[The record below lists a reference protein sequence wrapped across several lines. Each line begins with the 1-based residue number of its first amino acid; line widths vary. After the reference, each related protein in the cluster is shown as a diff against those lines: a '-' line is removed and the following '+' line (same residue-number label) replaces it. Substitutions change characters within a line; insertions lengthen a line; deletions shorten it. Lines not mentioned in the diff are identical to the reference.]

1 MLGRESLLLGAVID
15 FIKAWAVSR
24 LLVPTIAHQGRQAMH
39 VPGGAEQAAGAS
51 AGAVFPPLLR
61 SQIAGTVDSNFHA
74 VDIARPG
81 ATPLE
86 EARQVADSNLAKAR
100 AELEETQAAL
110 RSAGAHAGR
119 LVAAAG
125 TSAAD
130 LARAQREDEA
140 NIVAICIRMRERD
153 AAGRQMVARS
163 AAVLPPPSSSAARAA
178 ERQAEQLQAAVRC
191 GDWPGAASEFP
202 ASTALLIGLVSA
214 ACGNR
219 LSPVL
224 LDSYRG
230 AITNALKMVEAE
242 VELRC
247 RKEAAGQTAASA
259 KNALEARLM
268 QPSTPLERRVAELE
282 RELAEAKAHVR
293 CVERQDGAM
302 LRDEREKRHAAES
315 KLRQLQ
321 ERMAAYT
328 AGVHAASSNS
338 GDGDSVTLVAP
349 RREKGN
355 AHRHAD
361 VGGGGAT
368 TQRAAAKP
376 TRIPAPRYR

>member
-1 MLGRESLLLGAVID
+1 MPASEA
-15 FIKAWAVSR
+15 
-24 LLVPTIAHQGRQAMH
+24 QAL
-39 VPGGAEQAAGAS
+39 PA
-51 AGAVFPPLLR
+51 LLR
-61 SQIAGTVDSNFHA
+61 PPTVDSPVPPVNSAHVNSA
-74 VDIARPG
+74 QPG
-81 ATPLE
+81 PTPLE
-86 EARQVADSNLAKAR
+86 AARQAADSNLAKAR
-100 AELEETQAAL
+100 AGLEETQNAL

-119 LVAAAG
+119 LVAASG
-125 TSAAD
+125 TSAAN

-140 NIVAICIRMRERD
+140 SLVAICIRMRERD
-153 AAGRQMVARS
+153 VAGRQMAARS

-191 GDWPGAASEFP
+191 GDWPAAASEFP

-224 LDSYRG
+224 LDSYRS

-247 RKEAAGQTAASA
+247 RKEAAGQTAVVA

-282 RELAEAKAHVR
+282 RELAEAKAHIR

-302 LRDEREKRHAAES
+302 LREEREKRHAAES

-321 ERMAAYT
+321 ERMAA
-328 AGVHAASSNS
+328 HNAS
-338 GDGDSVTLVAP
+338 LVAP
-349 RREKGN
+349 RRAGG
-355 AHRHAD
+355 HTHGDAD
-361 VGGGGAT
+361 VGGGGT
-368 TQRAAAKP
+368 TNQRAARR
-376 TRIPAPRYR
+376 TRIPGPRHR

>member
-1 MLGRESLLLGAVID
+1 
-15 FIKAWAVSR
+15 
-24 LLVPTIAHQGRQAMH
+24 MH
-39 VPGGAEQAAGAS
+39 AAGGAELAGGG
-51 AGAVFPPLLR
+51 GAFPPLLR

-86 EARQVADSNLAKAR
+86 EARQAAGTNLARAR

-110 RSAGAHAGR
+110 RLAGAHAGR

-125 TSAAD
+125 TSASD

-140 NIVAICIRMRERD
+140 NLVAICIRMRERD

-191 GDWPGAASEFP
+191 GDWPGGASEFP

-282 RELAEAKAHVR
+282 RELSEAKAHIR

-315 KLRQLQ
+315 QLRQLQ
-321 ERMAAYT
+321 ERIAAHT
-328 AGVHAASSNS
+328 AGVHSASNS
-338 GDGDSVTLVAP
+338 GESDSGTLVAP
-349 RREKGN
+349 RREGR
-355 AHRHAD
+355 AHGHSG
-361 VGGGGAT
+361 VGGGGT
-368 TQRAAAKP
+368 KSQRAAAMP
-376 TRIPAPRYR
+376 SRIPAPRHR

>member
-1 MLGRESLLLGAVID
+1 MVLLKVGALQYTK
-15 FIKAWAVSR
+15 KAAVLKTAEQCRARGCGTRVQTDGQQHRGSAQR
-24 LLVPTIAHQGRQAMH
+24 PVLMAASAAQALPALPRPPTVGSTRPVNSAQPVSPLEAARQA
-39 VPGGAEQAAGAS
+39 
-51 AGAVFPPLLR
+51 
-61 SQIAGTVDSNFHA
+61 
-74 VDIARPG
+74 
-81 ATPLE
+81 
-86 EARQVADSNLAKAR
+86 ADSNLAKAR
-100 AELEETQAAL
+100 AGLEETQNAL

-119 LVAAAG
+119 LVAASG
-125 TSAAD
+125 TSAAN
-130 LARAQREDEA
+130 LAQAQREDEA
-140 NIVAICIRMRERD
+140 SLVAICIRMRERD
-153 AAGRQMVARS
+153 VAGRQIAARS
-163 AAVLPPPSSSAARAA
+163 AAALPPPSSSAARAA

-219 LSPVL
+219 LSPML

-247 RKEAAGQTAASA
+247 RKEAAGQTAMDA

-282 RELAEAKAHVR
+282 RELAEAKAHIR

-302 LRDEREKRHAAES
+302 LREEREKRHAAES

-321 ERMAAYT
+321 ERMAA
-328 AGVHAASSNS
+328 HNAS
-338 GDGDSVTLVAP
+338 LVAP
-349 RREKGN
+349 RRAGG
-355 AHRHAD
+355 HTHGHAA
-361 VGGGGAT
+361 VGDGGT
-368 TQRAAAKP
+368 TSQRAARRS
-376 TRIPAPRYR
+376 RIPGPRHR